1 MKKFIIAIMLLVSS
15 LSYAQKDEYIEH
27 KNISYTQ
34 SSDAYAK
41 ERCKLDIKIPK
52 CAKNFVTL
60 VYFHG
65 GGISAGNKHYPFSIY
80 ANTSK
85 PPTYA
90 LVTVAYRLSPKIKAH
105 QALEDA
111 AEAVAWVFNNIEKY
125 GGDKTKIFVSGH
137 SAGGYLSGMVAFA
150 PKYLAK
156 HGIKNTDLAGSILLS
171 GQVTKHFRVRNDLGD
186 TDPQYLPKIDELSI
200 LGNASNKVSPVC
212 LILGDRRIEF
222 AERVEENELLYSVV
236 RKLNS
241 GYIEFFELQG
251 LTHGSVAYGYAPI
264 TEAFMD
270 RVLAKDFTFPDIKK
284 KAKKAKVKKENATK

>member
-1 MKKFIIAIMLLVSS
+1 MFS
-15 LSYAQKDEYIEH
+15 LISFAKTTEYIEH

-41 ERCKLDIKIPK
+41 ERCKLDIRIPK
-52 CAKNFVTL
+52 DAKNFTTL

-85 PPTYA
+85 QPTYA
-90 LVTVAYRLSPKIKAH
+90 VVTVAYRLSPKIKTH
-105 QALEDA
+105 QAIDDA
-111 AEAVAWVFNNIEKY
+111 AEAIAWVINNIEKY
-125 GGDKTKIFVSGH
+125 GGDKTKVFVSGH

-156 HGIKNTDLAGSILLS
+156 YGIKNTDLAGSILLS
-171 GQVTKHFRVRNDLGD
+171 GQVTTHFRVRKDLGD
-186 TDPQYLPKIDELSI
+186 TSPQFLPKIDELSI

-222 AERVEENELLYSVV
+222 PERVEENELLYSVV
-236 RKLNS
+236 RKLDT
-241 GYIEFFELQG
+241 GYIEFYELQG

-264 TEAFMD
+264 TEAFIN

>member
-1 MKKFIIAIMLLVSS
+1 MKKILIILTLMFS
-15 LSYAQKDEYIEH
+15 LISFAKTTEYIEH

-41 ERCKLDIKIPK
+41 ERCKLDIRIPK
-52 CAKNFVTL
+52 DAKNFATL

-85 PPTYA
+85 QPTYA
-90 LVTVAYRLSPKIKAH
+90 VVTVAYRLSPKIKAH
-105 QALEDA
+105 QAIDDA
-111 AEAVAWVFNNIEKY
+111 AEAIAWVINNIEKY
-125 GGDKTKIFVSGH
+125 GGDKTKVFVSGH

-156 HGIKNTDLAGSILLS
+156 YGIKNTDLAGSILLS
-171 GQVTKHFRVRNDLGD
+171 GQVTTHFRVRKDLGD
-186 TDPQYLPKIDELSI
+186 TSPQFLPKIDELSI

-222 AERVEENELLYSVV
+222 PERVEENELLYSVV
-236 RKLNS
+236 RKLDT
-241 GYIEFFELQG
+241 GYIEFYELQG

-264 TEAFMD
+264 TEAFIN